1 MPTNSSALAL
11 WMPQVLALS
20 GEELTINLP
29 LHVVFGEAVDVA
41 RFFDHYWKSEKDK
54 DGNVLRPGLDTVVDK
69 KRGLTAKT
77 GAEILSLQQAG
88 QEAHTA
94 YLLCVDTTARAN
106 PVERARY
113 VLDEIIATLT
123 WLFDDGVEDEKDARL
138 ASIQAAHVEDPEST
152 DALAG
157 ELDDYATLASHH
169 RDEMA
174 GVGGFDPKLIDE
186 ARTLAG
192 ELRARPTIAAPL
204 SAKARAALALRNK
217 VLNLLL
223 SRVTLVRAA
232 ARFVFRGTPE
242 VVREVTSTYERKR
255 RAASR
260 RVAAKKGSPPA
271 APAAPPA
278 SSPS

>member
-11 WMPQVLALS
+11 WMPQALALA
-20 GEELTINLP
+20 GDEITISVP

-41 RFFDHYWKSEKDK
+41 RFLERHWKSEKDK
-54 DGNVLRPGLDTVVDK
+54 DGNVVRPGFDTVVDK
-69 KRGLTAKT
+69 KKGLTAKT

-94 YLLCVDTTARAN
+94 YLLCVEAMRAS

-113 VLDEIIATLT
+113 VLGEITATLA
-123 WLFDDGVEDEKDARL
+123 WLFDDGVDDEKDARL
-138 ASIQAAHVEDPEST
+138 ASVQAAHVNDPESA

-157 ELDDYATLASHH
+157 QLDDYATLAFHY

-192 ELRARPTIAAPL
+192 EIRTRPTRDVPL

-217 VLNLLL
+217 VLTLLL
-223 SRVTLVRAA
+223 SRMALVRSA
-232 ARFVFRGTPE
+232 ARFVFRARPE
-242 VVREVTSTYERKR
+242 IVREVTSAYERKR
-255 RAASR
+255 RAAAR
-260 RVAAKKGSPPA
+260 RVAAKDGA

-278 SSPS
+278 SSPR